1 MAETL
6 QATEGDMRIED
17 IPYRRRPDGGE
28 PLLARLY
35 RPARGTGP
43 FPAVVEVHGGAWT
56 GSDRLNNA
64 AIATEFAREGIVT
77 LSLDFRMP
85 PEAPYPASLADINY
99 GVRWMK
105 AHAAAFGCRAD
116 KVGLFGTSSGGHQVL
131 LAALR
136 PRDPRYAALTLEE
149 APDVD
154 AGVAFVISGW
164 GVLDPLL
171 RYRLARERGDAKMIA
186 SHDAFW
192 RTEAAMEEGTPAA
205 VLERGEAQAVP
216 PALVFQGDADEWVP
230 NEAAERLARAWRQ
243 AGGQMELALFPGE
256 GHTFMRERPEAPN
269 SLQAMAMVKAFIH
282 AHGA

>member
-85 PEAPYPASLADINY
+85 PEAPYPASLADIN
-99 GVRWMK
+99 
-105 AHAAAFGCRAD
+105 
-116 KVGLFGTSSGGHQVL
+116 
-131 LAALR
+131 
-136 PRDPRYAALTLEE
+136 
-149 APDVD
+149 
-154 AGVAFVISGW
+154 
-164 GVLDPLL
+164 
-171 RYRLARERGDAKMIA
+171 
-186 SHDAFW
+186 
-192 RTEAAMEEGTPAA
+192 
-205 VLERGEAQAVP
+205 
-216 PALVFQGDADEWVP
+216 
-230 NEAAERLARAWRQ
+230 
-243 AGGQMELALFPGE
+243 
-256 GHTFMRERPEAPN
+256 
-269 SLQAMAMVKAFIH
+269 
-282 AHGA
+282 